1 MPTPSQHPPQ
11 IDYRFTPSQL
21 DAYQDLLDAEY
32 LWWQFWGGSE
42 DPAKSVEEFTAECEK
57 KLIDMINRCPKEPI
71 EVADRGTAVNE
82 VVDMLI
88 HRRKCEIEGMSV
100 EPPCEEHP
108 LSVKVDYNGFSWQFS
123 TDFFSVYRR
132 FPGAI
137 SQYLCGAPL
146 QTRKGLVWLYGYL
159 DEWCGNKISDLK
171 TTKQYSFGK
180 YERKWQKHVYPYAI
194 VESGDCTEIT
204 EFEYTAIKL
213 SEPTEKNPIIYGEIY
228 PEVYTYDHE
237 QSRRLL
243 QYHCESFID
252 WLAHRREFITDA
264 KIFGGENP
272 PGYVGIPV
280 NIDLLLPEDDQK
292 I

>member
-1 MPTPSQHPPQ
+1 MPTPSQQSPQ

-42 DPAKSVEEFTAECEK
+42 EPAKSVEEFTAECEK

-123 TDFFSVYRR
+123 TDFLSVFKR

-146 QTRKGLVWLYGYL
+146 QTRKGSVWLYGYL

-213 SEPTEKNPIIYGEIY
+213 SGPTEKNPIIYGEIY
-228 PEVYTYDHE
+228 PEVYTCDHE